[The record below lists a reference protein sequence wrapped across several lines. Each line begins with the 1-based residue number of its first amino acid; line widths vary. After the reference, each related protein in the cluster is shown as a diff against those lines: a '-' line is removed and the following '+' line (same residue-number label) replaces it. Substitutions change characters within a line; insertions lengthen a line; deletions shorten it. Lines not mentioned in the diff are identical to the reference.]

1 MGNWPQNWWDLPIAA
16 VDVETTGLSADD
28 NHIIEVAIVHM
39 CAGEVQDRYCTL
51 VNPKTPIGKDSTRIT
66 GITDADVANAPT
78 FPKIAKEVA
87 SRLSGR
93 AVLAY
98 NLAFDRGFLERAL
111 TAAGESWSD
120 DAPQLDPLIL
130 ARGIYPERRSFKL
143 GVIARRLNIPLE
155 EAHRADHD
163 AEAAGNILYAM
174 REHLP
179 VRLQELLELQSEW
192 AIAYARK
199 TANWR
204 SGPREA
210 DASLILGDTDESD
223 DGDYRLGPSYR
234 YSRDPD
240 FDPLRFIY
248 RRLSPSGGSKSN
260 NKS

>member
-16 VDVETTGLSADD
+16 VDVETTGLSAETDR
-28 NHIIEVAIVHM
+28 IIEVAIVHM
-39 CAGEVQDRYCTL
+39 CGGEVQDRYCTL
-51 VNPKTPIGKDSTRIT
+51 VNPQTPIGPDSTRIT
-66 GITDADVANAPT
+66 GITDADVKNAPT

-87 SRLSGR
+87 ARLKGR

-98 NLAFDRGFLERAL
+98 NLSFDRGFLERAL
-111 TAAGESWSD
+111 NDSGESWD
-120 DAPQLDPLIL
+120 NDAPQLDPLIL
-130 ARGIYPERRSFKL
+130 ARGIFPDRRSFKL

-163 AEAAGNILYAM
+163 AEAAGNVLYAM

-199 TANWR
+199 TAHWR

-210 DASLILGDTDESD
+210 DANLILGDSEATE

-234 YSRDPD
+234 YNRDAD

-248 RRLSPSGGSKSN
+248 RRLSPPGGSRSN
-260 NKS
+260 K